1 MSDKTDKTQTIIT
14 NMNRTD
20 MSIVPR
26 LCENRQRKILTI
38 RSFSGLSGDMLCCGL
53 GYAWLE
59 EQNLQPSSAEGDKAI
74 NDMAGAIMPVLAG
87 TIGIKRKLVNGIGGC
102 HLRVDFASCPRT
114 PHAWRHQ
121 RYNNTQFT

>member
-20 MSIVPR
+20 TSIVPR

-74 NDMAGAIMPVLAG
+74 NDMAGAIMPFWPEPSASSANWSTASGAVICAWICLMPTDTARLATS
-87 TIGIKRKLVNGIGGC
+87 TI
-102 HLRVDFASCPRT
+102 
-114 PHAWRHQ
+114 
-121 RYNNTQFT
+121 